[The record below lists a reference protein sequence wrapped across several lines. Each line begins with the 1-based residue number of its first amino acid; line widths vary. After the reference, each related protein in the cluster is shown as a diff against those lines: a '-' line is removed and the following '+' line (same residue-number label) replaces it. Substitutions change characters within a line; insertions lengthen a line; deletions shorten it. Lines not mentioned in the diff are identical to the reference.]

1 MGISLPKP
9 IQDLLRRRGMS
20 AAMAGVGIEA
30 NGLSLACIERSGGRP
45 RLVACEYLAGAPED
59 RSAQLTRLAH
69 AHHLNRTRCATVLSE
84 GDYQLLLT
92 ETPNVSPD
100 ELKAAL
106 RWKVKDLIDF
116 HINDATLDVFD
127 LPGEASE
134 AKSREM
140 YAVAARNEAIQ
151 NRVDLLTT
159 AGCAL
164 EVIDIPDLAQRNLAA
179 LLPEDATGVA
189 LLTLKPQ
196 SGLVTITRQGFLYLS
211 RPINIGL
218 ETLRSADDP
227 VRYFDHIV
235 LELQRSLDYFE
246 SHFREAA
253 IRHLVV
259 APMTEPFPML
269 IDYLRT
275 NLGVSVGEM
284 DLAQLLDTD
293 VELTLALQARCLTAI
308 GAALRQEVKAL

>member
-1 MGISLPKP
+1 LFEFLKKAVSNK
-9 IQDLLRRRGMS
+9 DLTAIGLQ
-20 AAMAGVGIEA
+20 ADGVC
-30 NGLSLACIERSGGRP
+30 LARIDRSGPRP
-45 RLVACEYLAGAPED
+45 RLSLCEHEPVTANELP
-59 RSAQLTRLAH
+59 RLLVSKLSG
-69 AHHLNRTRCATVLSE
+69 HHLKRSRCTTVLGD

-92 ETPNVSPD
+92 EAPNVSPD

-127 LPGEASE
+127 LPGETTE
-134 AKSREM
+134 ARAREM

-151 NRVDLLTT
+151 KRVDLLTT
-159 AGCAL
+159 AGFAL

-189 LLTLKPQ
+189 LLSLRPQ
-196 SGLVTITRQGFLYLS
+196 SGLLTITRQGYLYLS

-227 VRYFDHIV
+227 TRYFDHIV
-235 LELQRSLDYFE
+235 LEVQRSLDYFE

-259 APMTEPFPML
+259 APTAEPQPAL
-269 IDYLRT
+269 IEYLRT
-275 NLGVSVGEM
+275 NLGVTVGEM
-284 DLAQLLDTD
+284 DLTQLLDSD
-293 VELTLALQARCLTAI
+293 VELTPALQARCLAAI